1 MYHPL
6 KKKRGKQF
14 KTRPLQRNSSHMEN
28 GSSRGAAASP
38 AAMERPIRAG
48 KSSQRSAQVGG
59 SLLFWGKAQSSQCS
73 AWCEGLQVPPAGKG
87 LLKTGKIFLKDAFP
101 IFSGHPKAG
110 LCTHGTIAAS
120 SSASSTPSLASW
132 QHHHHDAPSLSLQWE
147 DPQTP
152 QFPPLF
158 TSQGPPSALF
168 PRDFLPFE
176 FLFAA
181 CCNKY
186 PETGF

>member
-101 IFSGHPKAG
+101 IFSGLPKAG

-120 SSASSTPSLASW
+120 SSASSTPSLAW

-186 PETGF
+186 PETDF